1 MDTRPLVRDPLLVHL
16 DAIDLAWRQQQPID
30 ICQLIRQ
37 LEPTITAEEQADLI
51 AADLEWRWR
60 SAGFSFRPVQQ
71 HGDVQDAFENLQP
84 QLVEQYASD
93 FPRLGESAAALR
105 LLAEAEFIARSRW
118 NDPPL
123 VAAFA
128 QRFTALGDLQPL
140 LLSALD
146 EVTPLL
152 VTLRHDDQVVGRFQ
166 AVADVALGRGV
177 PGESLGFADRFG
189 FAADD
194 DSAETAGPERLVIA
208 TSSQVTI
215 SRTQARW
222 TRLSLDQVRVENTSR
237 NVVMRVASK
246 KLLPGNSCSDY
257 LPLSIHIPPVRI
269 GLELA
274 I

>member
-1 MDTRPLVRDPLLVHL
+1 MDTQPLVRDPLLIHL

-30 ICQLIRQ
+30 IRQLIHQ
-37 LEPTITAEEQADLI
+37 LEPTITAEEQADLL

-60 SAGFSFRPVQQ
+60 SAGFAFRPEQER
-71 HGDVQDAFENLQP
+71 GDPQAAFDGFQP
-84 QLVEQYASD
+84 PLVEQYPSV

-118 NDPPL
+118 NNPPL
-123 VAAFA
+123 IAAFA

-166 AVADVALGRGV
+166 AGSDVALGRGV
-177 PGESLGFADRFG
+177 SGELLGFADRSG

-194 DSAETAGPERLVIA
+194 DSADTAGPERLVIA
-208 TSSQVTI
+208 TSSQTTI

-222 TRLSLDQVRVENTSR
+222 TRLSLDQVRIENTSR
-237 NVVMRVASK
+237 NVAMRVASR
-246 KLLPGNSCSDY
+246 KLLPGDSCSDY
-257 LPLSIHIPPVRI
+257 LPVSIHIPPMRI